1 MVSRPRLRTILLILS
16 LMILLLPLGGI
27 AVLRLYENE
36 LIKQTESELI
46 SQSVL
51 LASYYKQEYLD
62 LLEGIEEPAKRSNA
76 LKGNSISFTSPP
88 PVESPDGLTPVLPEL
103 DLAKS
108 RIYPP
113 ADMPVRLDIK
123 PEPLARK
130 AGEKLIPVIMEAKK
144 TNLSGIRIVDY
155 QGIVI
160 ASSGEDM
167 DMSLA
172 PRQEVVLAL
181 QGQPNSLLR
190 KRNSDSLKPSLESI
204 SRGTRLR
211 VFVALP
217 IIFENQV
224 IGAVITS
231 RTPLDVAK
239 ALYQS
244 RIQLLKGGL
253 FIISF
258 VLLMTI
264 LATHYI
270 RRPVKALLQQVDQI
284 KSGAK
289 TGQTPIANPAIEEVA
304 QLSGAIAQMAVTLEQ
319 RAEYIRTFA
328 ANVSH
333 EFKTPLTSLRGAI
346 EILKDHYNEMD
357 ADERENF
364 LKIIDDEAHHLD
376 RLVKRLLELARAE
389 VYQHDGEVTNVKP
402 ILEKIIKR
410 YSDKKLKIQLD
421 IDDQIQNVNMSP
433 EIFSSILSNLLD
445 NTLLHN
451 GEGCNVNINITFDE
465 PDEKKQ
471 IKMLIS
477 DDGKGISEA
486 NASRIFRPFFTTARD
501 QGGSGLGLTII
512 KSLIEAHG
520 GTIEF
525 VSHVKGAS
533 FLIKLI
539 ATS

>member
-1 MVSRPRLRTILLILS
+1 MLSRPKLRTILLILS
-16 LMILLLPLGGI
+16 LIILLLPLGGI

-46 SQSVL
+46 SQAVL
-51 LASYYKQEYLD
+51 IAAYYKQEYLS
-62 LLEGIEEPAKRSNA
+62 LLDDIEGQKNRSNA
-76 LKGNSISFTSPP
+76 IKGNPVSFTPP
-88 PVESPDGLTPVLPEL
+88 PVENPDGLTPVLPEL
-103 DLAKS
+103 DLAIS

-113 ADMPVRLDIK
+113 ADTPLRPDIG
-123 PEPLARK
+123 PEPLAKR
-130 AGEKLIPVIMEAKK
+130 AVEKLIPVIIEAKK

-160 ASSGEDM
+160 ASSGEDVN
-167 DMSLA
+167 MSLA
-172 PRQEVVLAL
+172 SRQEIALAL
-181 QGQPNSLLR
+181 QGKPNSLLR
-190 KRNSDSLKPSLESI
+190 KRNSDSSKPSLESI

-217 IIFENQV
+217 VIIENQV
-224 IGAVITS
+224 IGVVITS

-239 ALYQS
+239 ALYAS
-244 RIQLLKGGL
+244 RIQLLKGSL
-253 FIISF
+253 FIIGA

-264 LATHYI
+264 LTSYYI
-270 RRPVKALLQQVDQI
+270 RRPVKALLGQVDQI
-284 KSGAK
+284 KIGNK
-289 TGQTPIANPAIEEVA
+289 KGQTPIDNPAIEEVA
-304 QLSGAIAQMAVTLEQ
+304 QLSDAIAQMAVTLEQ

-346 EILKDHYNEMD
+346 EILKDHYSEMNK
-357 ADERENF
+357 DERENF

-376 RLVKRLLELARAE
+376 MLVKRLLELARAE
-389 VYQHDGEVTNVKP
+389 VYKHDGEVTTVRP
-402 ILEKIIKR
+402 VLERIIRR
-410 YSDKKLKIQLD
+410 YSDKNLKIQVN
-421 IDDQIQNVNMSP
+421 INDQIENINMSP

-451 GEGCNVNINITFDE
+451 SNGCNVNINITFD
-465 PDEKKQ
+465 DSNKQ
-471 IKMLIS
+471 NQIRMLIS

-486 NASRIFRPFFTTARD
+486 NVSRIFRPFFTTARD
-501 QGGSGLGLTII
+501 RGGSGLGLTII

-525 VSHVKGAS
+525 LPVVKGAS
-533 FLIKLI
+533 FLIKLY
-539 ATS
+539 TT